1 MTLQPGQRITAP
13 FLAAPAEVKA
23 FSARDGYYHLEVVLG
38 MGTTPSNRR
47 PSPRPTRLDRGPGRW
62 GDRSGDDAE
71 DFFLFIE
78 AHRLRLAHQFDPSSP

>member
-23 FSARDGYYHLEVVLG
+23 FSARDGYYHLEVCSR

-47 PSPRPTRLDRGPGRW
+47 PSSPTNSPRSRSWTMGRSV
-62 GDRSGDDAE
+62 R
-71 DFFLFIE
+71 
-78 AHRLRLAHQFDPSSP
+78 R